1 MRAFSTLALAG
12 LAWLALGSTSF
23 ADVTISIHDGQVSL
37 AAKDATVRQIL
48 TEWARVGHTQIVNV
62 ERISGGPITIE
73 FNNVPEQEALDML
86 LRSVSGYMAAPR
98 AVAVSDASL
107 FERVVVM
114 PTTAAQR
121 PAPSA
126 APPAPAPFA
135 QLNGIIPQPQDDDDN
150 RQQPGLQLPPALAPI
165 FSNFPQ
171 QQLQQQGP
179 NGQGPNG
186 QPRRA
191 LTPNSG
197 QGVFG
202 PMPQQVDPQNGQP
215 VSAPPQTPNAPPASP
230 FGAVSAPGM
239 IAPAPAQP
247 GQVFPQGLPQG
258 FPPVPQQPQPRRSP
272 NEN

>member
-23 ADVTISIHDGQVSL
+23 ADVRITIRDGQVSL

-48 TEWARVGHTQIVNV
+48 TEWARVGRTQMVNV

-86 LRSVSGYMAAPR
+86 LRTVSGYIAAPR
-98 AVAVSDASL
+98 AVAAADASM

-114 PTTAAQR
+114 PTNAAPR

-126 APPAPAPFA
+126 APPPAPAPFA
-135 QLNGIIPQPQDDDDN
+135 QFNGIMPQPQDDDDN

-171 QQLQQQGP
+171 QQQQQ
-179 NGQGPNG
+179 QGPNG
-186 QPRRA
+186 QPRRP
-191 LTPNSG
+191 LTPNNA

-202 PMPQQVDPQNGQP
+202 TIPQQVDPQNGQP
-215 VSAPPQTPNAPPASP
+215 IAAPPQTPNAPPASP

>member
-12 LAWLALGSTSF
+12 LTWLALGSTSF
-23 ADVTISIHDGQVSL
+23 ADVRISIHDGQVSL

-48 TEWARVGHTQIVNV
+48 TEWARVGRTQIVNV

-98 AVAVSDASL
+98 AVAISDASL
-107 FERVVVM
+107 FDRVIVL
-114 PTTAAQR
+114 PTSAAPR

-126 APPAPAPFA
+126 APPPPPFA
-135 QLNGIIPQPQDDDDN
+135 QLNGFIPPPQDDDDN
-150 RQQPGLQLPPALAPI
+150 RPPGLQLPAAGAPI

-171 QQLQQQGP
+171 QQQPQV
-179 NGQGPNG
+179 GPNG
-186 QPRRA
+186 QPRRPVPP
-191 LTPNSG
+191 PNA

-202 PMPQQVDPQNGQP
+202 VVPQQVDPQSGQP
-215 VSAPPQTPNAPPASP
+215 LSGPPQTPNAPPPASP
-230 FGAVSAPGM
+230 SGAVSAPGM
-239 IAPAPAQP
+239 IASPPTQP

-258 FPPVPQQPQPRRSP
+258 FPQVPQPQPRRSP